1 MKMKTLKVWGKDVKA
16 ELVKD
21 FVSEDFEFGS
31 LYIDEYGRY
40 IFQTINGYD
49 YVDLENEQQAL
60 QVAEEYYDEIEHRN
74 DKDVDPRIFA
84 KNFLL
89 KDIVGKKWGELDEE
103 IQKKLLRTATC
114 IDARD
119 CSEVE
124 QGYGIVDFDETTIS
138 VRGQVT
144 EDGIEIDDDAEIY
157 MSSDL

>member
-1 MKMKTLKVWGKDVKA
+1 MKTLKVWGKDVTA

-21 FVSEDFEFGS
+21 FVENEDFEFGS
-31 LYIDEYGRY
+31 LYIDKYGRY

-60 QVAEEYYDEIEHRN
+60 QVAEEYYNEIEHRN
-74 DKDVDPRIFA
+74 DKDVNPRIFA

-89 KDIVGKKWGELDEE
+89 KDVVGKKWGELDEE

-119 CSEVE
+119 CSEVK

-157 MSSDL
+157 MSSEI